1 MSYEMHIVRCRF
13 ETLDPAGAVVSTTYG
28 VRIYDDSGC
37 TYHNYLDSLEELISL
52 DADGL
57 VDLAKESEAGA
68 EMLDGGLAYL
78 RLFVDDEL
86 YEGEDDDD
94 DDAKLSSG
102 T

>member
-28 VRIYDDSGC
+28 VRIYDDMGC
-37 TYHNYLDSLEELISL
+37 TYFNHLDSLDELVSL

-57 VDLAKESEAGA
+57 VDLAKESEIGA
-68 EMLDGGLAYL
+68 EMLDGGLGYP
-78 RLFVDDEL
+78 RLYVDNEL

-94 DDAKLSSG
+94 AKQSSG